1 MAPAHPP
8 GGRAF
13 SAVGTEPAL
22 DHSPAESTET
32 GNPETGDPVD
42 QGEGWRTI
50 PGEQKRVSHGPA
62 RVSPDPLRTTDR
74 YRLVTPFKLKL

>member
-13 SAVGTEPAL
+13 SAVGDEPAE
-22 DHSPAESTET
+22 PRAK
-32 GNPETGDPVD
+32 DPVD
-42 QGEGWRTI
+42 RGEGWRPI
-50 PGEQKRVSHGPA
+50 PGERLRDGA
-62 RVSPDPLRTTDR
+62 ATRVSPDPLRTTDR